1 MFKNLTVFM
10 FVFVFLFFYTLGFTK
25 IVQDHSLVKVSE
37 NKYVYQE
44 DLIQHNLTV
53 ISKGGQQTEV
63 IDTLSWYDPDPA
75 NLNGALPYT
84 FPGDTVICNFKL
96 IPDPDSITKEL
107 AFFRAGQYLSFKV
120 EVNGVV
126 ITRPYSI
133 SSSSL

>member
-1 MFKNLTVFM
+1 MFKNLMVFI

-53 ISKGGQQTEV
+53 ISKGAQQTEV

-96 IPDPDSITKEL
+96 IPDPAYLLKIRGIFGQGGGL
-107 AFFRAGQYLSFKV
+107 ANFYIWQDGGEYPGPTVLA
-120 EVNGVV
+120 N
-126 ITRPYSI
+126 T
-133 SSSSL
+133 